1 MTLDKILE
9 EINKANSIVILT
21 HENPDGDA
29 IGSSLAMYNI
39 LKAYG
44 KNPDVII
51 PEYSKIFEFLPGTKE
66 IKKESQVQKYD
77 LAISLDCPTIG
88 RLNGFAS
95 YFENA
100 KSKIVIDHHGTNTM
114 FGDLNYVNP
123 DAPACAQI
131 LIVMFEYF
139 GFEISKDIA
148 TCIITG
154 IITDTGGFAY
164 SGVTAE
170 TFEFAASLLKKG
182 VNVSDIYKRVL
193 QTTTKPCFELTRVA
207 LNRLE
212 FFEEGKVAFTYI
224 TQADMQSVDAKTGD
238 HEGIVEIGRNVE
250 DVEVSVFAREIE
262 DGWRLSLRSNQY
274 INVSDVCIMFGGGGH
289 PRAAGATITGNI
301 EEVKEKDSNE
311 LIESNDNSTSK
322 SEQKVEAKNKTPKS
336 ETKQEEK
343 QPSSEIPK
351 VDTDT
356 KKDITAWDELGITE
370 DEYYNSPAW
379 SWAKVDFAIEKYGSQ
394 EECLNACIEYGES
407 TGMGYSCS
415 TINSFSGRYL
425 GEMLK
430 LF

>member
-77 LAISLDCPTIG
+77 LVISLDCPTIG

-170 TFEFAASLLKKG
+170 TFEFAASLIKK
-182 VNVSDIYKRVL
+182 
-193 QTTTKPCFELTRVA
+193 
-207 LNRLE
+207 
-212 FFEEGKVAFTYI
+212 
-224 TQADMQSVDAKTGD
+224 
-238 HEGIVEIGRNVE
+238 
-250 DVEVSVFAREIE
+250 
-262 DGWRLSLRSNQY
+262 RSK
-274 INVSDVCIMFGGGGH
+274 CI
-289 PRAAGATITGNI
+289 
-301 EEVKEKDSNE
+301 
-311 LIESNDNSTSK
+311 
-322 SEQKVEAKNKTPKS
+322 
-336 ETKQEEK
+336 
-343 QPSSEIPK
+343 
-351 VDTDT
+351 
-356 KKDITAWDELGITE
+356 
-370 DEYYNSPAW
+370 
-379 SWAKVDFAIEKYGSQ
+379 
-394 EECLNACIEYGES
+394 
-407 TGMGYSCS
+407 
-415 TINSFSGRYL
+415 
-425 GEMLK
+425 
-430 LF
+430 